1 MSLNHQL
8 LRIMYP
14 ILVDRLL
21 RRKTL
26 RPPEQEELIEAP
38 VPLTSTALSVE
49 LVRKIIADAA
59 LCVMMSI

>member
-26 RPPEQEELIEAP
+26 RPPEQEELIEVP